1 MSLICRL
8 CIQNYFPIRQK
19 NNMEK
24 KEVVKVK
31 EEKIKEMP
39 KNDEGPVEDK
49 PDLIKTG
56 NTGIQVKS
64 FIFLFVI
71 NLILIGL
78 SVFLIVNLPKK
89 ATELNTARSEVQK
102 VIESKKIDVTGL
114 EYAPTK
120 EKVDKLTS
128 YYPEEDGLI
137 DFIESIE
144 VLKAEGKVKNF
155 SLVGQDAVKDK
166 TGAYGI
172 PFIVEFEGSWENIN
186 LSLQEFQKLPYLVRA
201 VDIEI
206 KLIDTKTVNFKY
218 GGFLYVS
225 DKLAKTR

>member
-1 MSLICRL
+1 MD
-8 CIQNYFPIRQK
+8 K
-19 NNMEK
+19 NDG
-24 KEVVKVK
+24 VKPK
-31 EEKIKEMP
+31 EEGREMP
-39 KNDEGPVEDK
+39 KNDTGLLEEK
-49 PDLIKTG
+49 PDLTKTVR
-56 NTGIQVKS
+56 TSDAGIQIKS

-71 NLILIGL
+71 DLFLLIS
-78 SVFLIVNLPKK
+78 SVFLIFNLPKK
-89 ATELNTARSEVQK
+89 AAELNRARSEEQK
-102 VIESKKIDVTGL
+102 VIESKKIDVTSL
-114 EYAPTK
+114 EYVPTK
-120 EKVDKLTS
+120 ESVDKLNGF
-128 YYPEEDGLI
+128 YPEEDGLI
-137 DFIESIE
+137 DFIEKIE
-144 VLKAEGKVKNF
+144 ILKEEGKVKNF

-172 PFIVEFEGSWENIN
+172 PFIVEFEGAWENIN